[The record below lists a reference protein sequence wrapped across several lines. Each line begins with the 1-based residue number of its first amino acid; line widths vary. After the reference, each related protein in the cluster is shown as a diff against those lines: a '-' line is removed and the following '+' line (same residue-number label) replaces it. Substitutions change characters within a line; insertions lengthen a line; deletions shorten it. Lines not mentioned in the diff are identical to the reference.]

1 MVRSMQI
8 FVSNFNA
15 QQRTL
20 IVNGVLKSQ
29 MDRMAHPVEQS
40 LKKNSYPLGG
50 KLIVQ
55 L

>member
-20 IVNGVLKSQ
+20 IVNGALKSQ

-40 LKKNSYPLGG
+40 LKNSYPLGG